1 MSTMLLCVRV
11 FEPHCFPSN
20 TWEEERERPNEE
32 IMISKIYFKN
42 TETGF
47 MATSIQRW
55 IRQIA
60 ARVQ

>member
-1 MSTMLLCVRV
+1 V